1 MVEPLDNSK
10 VYIDTSW
17 NYTLFRRTKASEIHS
32 NHGESMMRR
41 AAGLMVLL
49 LFALISSAFVA
60 DTGPPGESNMEMIA
74 YDTEQHIVTIGAWV
88 TPAGETAIT
97 TERHDAAVVDED
109 GTAISLQ
116 MLNQRQ
122 FSLERLSDISRADVA
137 IFQTNVNYTNY
148 LGTWPSTNGA
158 ALASLERRLL

>member
-1 MVEPLDNSK
+1 
-10 VYIDTSW
+10 
-17 NYTLFRRTKASEIHS
+17 
-32 NHGESMMRR
+32 MMRR
-41 AAGLMVLL
+41 AAGLVVLL

-74 YDTEQHIVTIGAWV
+74 YNTEQHIVTIGAWV
-88 TPAGETAIT
+88 LLADDVAVS
-97 TERHDAAVVDED
+97 TERHDAAVVEED
-109 GTAISLQ
+109 GTAISRQ

-122 FSLERLSDISRADVA
+122 IGLERLYSTTRVDVA